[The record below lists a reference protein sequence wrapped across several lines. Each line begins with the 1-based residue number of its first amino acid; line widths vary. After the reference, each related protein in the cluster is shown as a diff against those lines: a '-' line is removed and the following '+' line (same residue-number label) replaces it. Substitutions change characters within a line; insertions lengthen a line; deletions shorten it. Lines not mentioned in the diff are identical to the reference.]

1 MFSEAKNLHKKGKE
15 VLDSYGTVSGFLGHI
30 LI

>member
-15 VLDSYGTVSGFLGHI
+15 VLDFYGTVSRFLGHI